1 MIFTQWH
8 WRLSNDRGD
17 GNCTVDW
24 VWNLAPDH
32 HHHDDHESE
41 SYDDHGDD
49 DEDDV

>member
-17 GNCTVDW
+17 GNCAVDW
-24 VWNLAPDH
+24 LWNLAPDH
-32 HHHDDHESE
+32 HDDDDESE

>member
-17 GNCTVDW
+17 GNCAVDW

-32 HHHDDHESE
+32 HDDDDESE
-41 SYDDHGDD
+41 SYDDHCDD
-49 DEDDV
+49 DEGHL